1 MSIVSSSFVV
11 DTHNQIDGR
20 IYVKETHVDSA
31 GGEHIVEY
39 LANVGMDHAAIC
51 ADRAAQIA
59 RGDRCTRAS
68 RKAYRAQAPPLRHAS
83 FPNAARSRS
92 GV

>member
-51 ADRAAQIA
+51 ADRAAQIDSMPA
-59 RGDRCTRAS
+59 EAEADEILAG
-68 RKAYRAQAPPLRHAS
+68 
-83 FPNAARSRS
+83 
-92 GV
+92 

>member
-51 ADRAAQIA
+51 TARAEQINAVLAEAEADEILA
-59 RGDRCTRAS
+59 G
-68 RKAYRAQAPPLRHAS
+68 
-83 FPNAARSRS
+83 
-92 GV
+92 